1 MKYLIFLFLMVGL
14 TNCAST
20 SIDEN
25 LPFKISES
33 SFSSWVGGQPG
44 VRGIRIIMTYESS
57 EEVDFQKIYF
67 QNKEGEVEV
76 YRRNG
81 KSYLIGTIHT
91 GKRKGNSLII
101 DIDPKNEMQN
111 EVPKIVN
118 PPIKINKN
126 EAALLYVYKGKE
138 YYYKVLK
145 IKEKEFDFYP

>member
-1 MKYLIFLFLMVGL
+1 MKYLIILFLMVGL

-25 LPFKISES
+25 RPFKISES
-33 SFSSWVGGQPG
+33 SLTSWVGGQPG
-44 VRGIRIIMTYESS
+44 VRGIRIIMAYESS

-91 GKRKGNSLII
+91 GKRKGKSLII

-111 EVPKIVN
+111 KVPKILN

-138 YYYKVLK
+138 HYYKITNLK
-145 IKEKEFDFYP
+145 KTESYFYP